1 MKSLTFLVLFA
12 AAIAA
17 TSCVS
22 GRFSTQTCAMILV
35 MDGIQVLPSQ
45 SQFDAIGRKLQPQFE
60 AKNLVLVPHVAGA
73 DLVATIEC
81 VSHQD
86 SAVLTNLVV
95 RSIEW
100 NSFVTRKA
108 MQTIPADMP
117 SLREAER
124 EHQKALM
131 NR

>member
-1 MKSLTFLVLFA
+1 M
-12 AAIAA
+12 
-17 TSCVS
+17 
-22 GRFSTQTCAMILV
+22 
-35 MDGIQVLPSQ
+35 LPSQ
-45 SQFDAIGRKLQPQFE
+45 SQFDAIRRKLQSQFE

-73 DLVATIEC
+73 ELIATIEC
-81 VSHQD
+81 VPHED
-86 SAVLTNLVV
+86 SVDLTNLVV
-95 RSIEW
+95 RSIES

-108 MQTIPADMP
+108 MQSIPADMP